1 MDITRYSSQHS
12 GSILATFK
20 KIGQDFP
27 KSHQIALR
35 LFKRDLKA
43 RYRQSLLGL
52 FWAVFPPVL
61 TASLWIFL
69 KNHKVANFG
78 ETTIPYPV
86 FVFTG
91 TMLWQIFSESFN
103 KPLQTIRANKSVL
116 IKINLPTEGL
126 ILSGFYDTV
135 FKTSIKV
142 GLLCIVFFAFN
153 LSPTWNLALFPIG
166 IFSLVL
172 CGFALGMF
180 IVPIGMLYTD
190 IKQFVT
196 IGLPFLMYLTP
207 VVYPMPESG
216 TVGLIM
222 KLNPMAILINET
234 RNMFTGQSLESL
246 APFFLLISIL
256 FIFLL
261 LGLLIF
267 KKSIP
272 MIIERT
278 GS

>member
-1 MDITRYSSQHS
+1 MNLTRYSALSS
-12 GSILATFK
+12 GSTLDTFK
-20 KIGQDFP
+20 KIGQDLP

-52 FWAVFPPVL
+52 FWAIFPPLL

-69 KNHKVANFG
+69 KSHKVANFG
-78 ETTIPYPV
+78 ETDIPYPL

-91 TMLWQIFSESFN
+91 TMLWQIFSEAFN
-103 KPLQTIRANKSVL
+103 KPLQAISSNKSVL
-116 IKINLPTEGL
+116 IKINLPTESL

-135 FKTSIKV
+135 FKTTIKV
-142 GLLCIVFFAFN
+142 GLLSIVFFVFN
-153 LSPTWNLALFPIG
+153 LSPTWNLFLFPIG

-172 CGFALGMF
+172 CGFALGIF
-180 IVPIGMLYTD
+180 IVPLGMLYND
-190 IKQFVT
+190 IKQFVS

-207 VVYPMPESG
+207 VVYPMHERG
-216 TVGLIM
+216 TIGLIM
-222 KLNPMAILINET
+222 KLNPMAILISET

-246 APFFLLISIL
+246 PSFFLLISIL
-256 FIFLL
+256 FLL
-261 LGLLIF
+261 LFFGLLIF
-267 KKSIP
+267 KKSVP
-272 MIIERT
+272 LLIERT